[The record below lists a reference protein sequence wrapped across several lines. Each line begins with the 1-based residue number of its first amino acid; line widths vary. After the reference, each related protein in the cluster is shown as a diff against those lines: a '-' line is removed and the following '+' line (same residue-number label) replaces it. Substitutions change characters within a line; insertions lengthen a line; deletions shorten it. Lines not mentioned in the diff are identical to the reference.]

1 MIFQRAIRRELL
13 NTVGAVFTVLFT
25 IVMTVML
32 IRILG
37 DAASGKIAP
46 KDVAAMLGFAALGYL
61 PVIISLTAFI
71 AVLMVV
77 ARSYQDSEMV
87 VWLASGAS
95 LTQWIRPVL
104 SVGMPMVLLTAS
116 LSIWLTPWANRNAT
130 EYKLRFQ
137 QREDLARVSP
147 GKFQESSKGDKLF
160 FVEGRADNVSE
171 VRNIFILQTANPQSV
186 VVAQTGKVDINA
198 SGEKSLVLFNGY
210 RYEST
215 PGIDRFRLIEF
226 ERYAVKVFHGEQEA
240 GGSKLARTLP
250 TLELLRQRSP
260 ANLSE
265 LMWRISTPIMCLLLI
280 LLAIPLGFVSP
291 RRGRSFNLMIAVLL
305 AISYHNAVAILKG
318 SVAAGKIAFA
328 GSWWPV
334 HFGILMLALL
344 LFLWRENTN
353 SRWHPVRMG
362 GRLRKQLFVRQGV
375 SA

>member
-104 SVGMPMVLLTAS
+104 SVGMPMVLVTAA

-265 LMWRISTPIMCLLLI
+265 LMWRISTPIMCLLQI
-280 LLAIPLGFVSP
+280 LLAIPLG
-291 RRGRSFNLMIAVLL
+291 
-305 AISYHNAVAILKG
+305 
-318 SVAAGKIAFA
+318 
-328 GSWWPV
+328 
-334 HFGILMLALL
+334 
-344 LFLWRENTN
+344 
-353 SRWHPVRMG
+353 
-362 GRLRKQLFVRQGV
+362 
-375 SA
+375 